1 MNIQIN
7 KISFIYFLLQNVH
20 LFIFNT
26 AVMLLLIV
34 VCTIAALK
42 KIKMNFFMNMDYYLS
57 TLTYWSSPPLAPV
70 EKKNSGAVPGH
81 KNYGSFTGGE
91 CSKHI
96 E

>member
-42 KIKMNFFMNMDYYLS
+42 KIKMNFFYEYGLLS
-57 TLTYWSSPPLAPV
+57 
-70 EKKNSGAVPGH
+70 
-81 KNYGSFTGGE
+81 
-91 CSKHI
+91 
-96 E
+96 